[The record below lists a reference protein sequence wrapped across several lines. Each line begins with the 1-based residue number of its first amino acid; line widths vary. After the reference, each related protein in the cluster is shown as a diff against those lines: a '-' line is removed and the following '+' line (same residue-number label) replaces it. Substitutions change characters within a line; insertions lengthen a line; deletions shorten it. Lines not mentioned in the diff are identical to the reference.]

1 MVCTKKTRI
10 ALLMCSHAKTQ
21 INLNHK
27 ESSRERKTIPEK
39 PSKETVIIGIQLF
52 TFSYCTPFVT
62 VVSIQEPSL
71 SASSAKKK
79 PADEEG
85 LLSGGKMVATSTTAS
100 SKHLVRRQARTS
112 SPVATANQKEPGY
125 VTVLEIGNNN
135 NNNNNNHKAEVKRP
149 THHHQHRF
157 ASYQF

>member
-1 MVCTKKTRI
+1 MYLKKRI
-10 ALLMCSHAKTQ
+10 MCSHAKTQ

-27 ESSRERKTIPEK
+27 ESSRGRKTIPENHQRN
-39 PSKETVIIGIQLF
+39 SHNWYSLF

-71 SASSAKKK
+71 SVSSAKKK